1 MKIKIQ
7 LAAIVLLMAGFMS
20 SCIMKDDFAD
30 CPPKKPLRVVSTI
43 DFGDGTTLWPKGS
56 DIGITV
62 FKAGTNECFGN
73 NSDKHYLISD
83 TQTGESVPEESGDPI
98 YLPEGEEEA
107 DIIAY
112 YPYTTPFDKNYK
124 AHLSV
129 LDQSQPDSLDLIT
142 SDRVCNVPSDTEL
155 VELKF
160 YRRLTKLV
168 FNITMIEV
176 GPDGKE
182 TVVNHQLPGTKLDIT
197 GMPVSGDYSLPD
209 NILTLDDNTKDIST
223 PINKEGTL
231 SSAIVFPRE
240 PGKGV
245 TFVVT
250 LPGGTKHTF
259 VMSPEQALKAGTENK
274 FDLVIKIKKDV
285 PPVEPDYKVTYELR
299 GDLTVDNIT
308 VKQGSDNNI
317 WNLNQTILVK
327 KDGSFTFLYNS
338 DLVVTAYL
346 SDSTVLN
353 TKNNTPYSFTHINK
367 NIHIILTAG
376 KEVDPPVDPEPPI
389 DPPVDPSP
397 DSCRVTYELQ
407 GDLTPSNITV
417 KQGGNSSW
425 KVGQVITVEKGDNFS
440 FFYNSTLDVKA
451 RLSDDTT
458 LTIWNNLSYSFTDIQ
473 KDIHII
479 LWAKDEPEI
488 PWYPEEEEP
497 THKPDA
503 EPDLVVKA
511 DVHIWVVFKE
521 VDGGVILPDKDK

>member
-197 GMPVSGDYSLPD
+197 GMPVLYLAIIRCRTTFSHWMIARKISLPLSIRRELFQAPSSSPANRAKALLLLSLFLAVR
-209 NILTLDDNTKDIST
+209 NI
-223 PINKEGTL
+223 
-231 SSAIVFPRE
+231 
-240 PGKGV
+240 
-245 TFVVT
+245 
-250 LPGGTKHTF
+250 
-259 VMSPEQALKAGTENK
+259 
-274 FDLVIKIKKDV
+274 
-285 PPVEPDYKVTYELR
+285 
-299 GDLTVDNIT
+299 
-308 VKQGSDNNI
+308 
-317 WNLNQTILVK
+317 
-327 KDGSFTFLYNS
+327 
-338 DLVVTAYL
+338 
-346 SDSTVLN
+346 
-353 TKNNTPYSFTHINK
+353 
-367 NIHIILTAG
+367 
-376 KEVDPPVDPEPPI
+376 
-389 DPPVDPSP
+389 PS
-397 DSCRVTYELQ
+397 
-407 GDLTPSNITV
+407 
-417 KQGGNSSW
+417 
-425 KVGQVITVEKGDNFS
+425 
-440 FFYNSTLDVKA
+440 
-451 RLSDDTT
+451 
-458 LTIWNNLSYSFTDIQ
+458 
-473 KDIHII
+473 
-479 LWAKDEPEI
+479 
-488 PWYPEEEEP
+488 
-497 THKPDA
+497 
-503 EPDLVVKA
+503 
-511 DVHIWVVFKE
+511 
-521 VDGGVILPDKDK
+521 